1 MLGAEQLAAPA
12 SESGQSDLPPASRAP
27 IHDALRRR
35 LVVLRSIRRLR
46 LRSRLIARVGSL
58 GRTRSCRSGSLI
70 VGEFRRR
77 RNRFHGGGRRRCGGG
92 VEALLAHAVGGRVAG
107 DAAVVDARDDGIR
120 NLELGL
126 FVLGFLSHKKELRIE
141 MVWVLFEGLGLLEM
155 KKEEERGMCLGRKKG
170 KENLLDINREGCR
183 VRAREM
189 RMKVI
194 GRQIRI

>member
-35 LVVLRSIRRLR
+35 RRRRRCLVVLIRSICLLR

-58 GRTRSCRSGSLI
+58 GRTRSRRSGSLI

-92 VEALLAHAVGGRVAG
+92 VEALLAHVVGGWVAG

-120 NLELGL
+120 DLELGL

-141 MVWVLFEGLGLLEM
+141 
-155 KKEEERGMCLGRKKG
+155 
-170 KENLLDINREGCR
+170 N
-183 VRAREM
+183 
-189 RMKVI
+189 
-194 GRQIRI
+194 